1 MPLRAGIVG
10 CGGIS
15 RSHATA
21 YAHLGA
27 ASLVAACDIDPE
39 RLQKRA
45 DEFEVPGRYADY
57 REMFARERLDVVSV
71 CTHAPLHADVACAAA
86 DAGVHVLC
94 EKPLALDLESADRM
108 VAHCAAAGVRLAVS
122 HQFRFTPALRTAR
135 RLVAEGRIGTPALRA
150 RGGQGP
156 SRRLRAHGDGRPL
169 LRRAG
174 LLPGRHRLG
183 PPRG

>member
-27 ASLVAACDIDPE
+27 ASLVAVCDVDPA
-39 RLQKRA
+39 RLQTRA

-71 CTHAPLHADVACAAA
+71 CTHAPLHAAAQASTCCAKSRWRSTWRAPTA
-86 DAGVHVLC
+86 WW
-94 EKPLALDLESADRM
+94 
-108 VAHCAAAGVRLAVS
+108 
-122 HQFRFTPALRTAR
+122 RTAPP
-135 RLVAEGRIGTPALRA
+135 PACNS
-150 RGGQGP
+150 P
-156 SRRLRAHGDGRPL
+156 
-169 LRRAG
+169 
-174 LLPGRHRLG
+174 
-183 PPRG
+183 